1 MPWAN
6 AVEHTN
12 AVARVNT
19 VFFMVLNPLK
29 TIFRLPIMQKGQ
41 AFGGVAKARAIIALL
56 PYNGNFN
63 FKIQILTLDYT
74 FCLLWLM
81 VFQAALLCALIG
93 ALHGAHGIG
102 AGFVNFDGNL
112 LGLVGVLLGDCA
124 CVHALG
130 GGKQG

>member
-1 MPWAN
+1 
-6 AVEHTN
+6 
-12 AVARVNT
+12 
-19 VFFMVLNPLK
+19 
-29 TIFRLPIMQKGQ
+29 MQKGQ